1 MRDRVDRE
9 KQLGVD
15 DSLAITQKVA
25 GALDYAHEHGVVHR
39 DIKPGNILLSEQG
52 EPLVADFGIALAV
65 AEAGGGRITETGLS
79 LGTPHYMSPEQA
91 TGDRDVDARSD
102 LYALGCVLYEML
114 AGEPPFSAA
123 SAQAILSKILTMDA
137 PRVTMAR
144 RTVPP
149 NVGAAIRK
157 SLEKL
162 PADRFASAAELRAA
176 LADESFTYEPRSTM
190 AVSAAPAAGALPVGP
205 ARQWHK
211 NPWLAASVLL
221 AALAAWG
228 WLRPAPLPD
237 PAIPTR
243 AEVTGLLLDA
253 GLVGRRLA
261 ISPDGRWIVAGHRDR
276 DFGPTGDLYIR
287 SADAPA
293 WRVLPNTEGATDPSF
308 SPDGQAVAFAVRGEI
323 KKVPITGGPALLVA
337 GGGQPHWG
345 PDDTIVFT
353 RGGVLYRVGPSGGEP
368 ELLLESDTLRVG
380 SPHLLPNGRAIIMD
394 VGTATD
400 RRILLLELEGGEVR
414 ELVPAGFS
422 PRYTPTGHLIYGHF
436 EGALMGVPFDVGT
449 LEATGSPVILVPAL
463 AVSGNAAQFAVSG
476 SGTLVYS
483 ADATASIQSERVLV
497 EVDMRGVEAP
507 LPLRAGA
514 MDTPRYSPDG
524 SKIAYNY
531 DGELR
536 VYDIVTGANPVFAT
550 GTMPVW
556 SPSGE
561 YLHFSEQSPTSDSYR
576 RPADGRE
583 EASQLWDRPTGTYV
597 TDVSA
602 GDSLI
607 VARENAPGRG
617 HDLLLVRLGAD
628 GAEFT
633 DFLTAEW
640 NESNGDISPD
650 GRWIAYQSDE
660 TGEYRIYVHSF
671 PTITGRHGVSPGL
684 GTQPVWSP
692 DGRRLYYRSGS
703 RVLAVDVAT
712 EPTFEVLSTPELLF
726 DEPDYVVWSNPGLV
740 RTWDI
745 HPDGSRF
752 LMVSPGSEVAAGD
765 SDYQVY
771 LVTNWFE
778 ELRERMG
785 GN

>member
-1 MRDRVDRE
+1 MPYVDGESLRDRIDRE

-15 DSLAITQKVA
+15 ESVAITEKVA
-25 GALDYAHEHGVVHR
+25 DALDYAHGRGVIHR
-39 DIKPGNILLSEQG
+39 DIKPANVLLSERG

-65 AEAGGGRITETGLS
+65 AQAGGSRVTETGLS

-102 LYALGCVLYEML
+102 VYALGCVLYEML

-157 SLEKL
+157 ALEKL
-162 PADRFASAAELRAA
+162 PADRFASAAELGAS
-176 LADESFTYEPRSTM
+176 LTDESFIYEPRLTT

-205 ARQWHK
+205 ARPWHK

-221 AALAAWG
+221 AAFAAWG
-228 WLRPAPLPD
+228 WLRPRPD
-237 PAIPTR
+237 PAVPTR

-253 GLVGRRLA
+253 SFGGRRLA

-287 SADAPA
+287 SADAPE
-293 WRVLPNTEGATDPSF
+293 WRVFPNTEGATYPSF

-337 GGGQPHWG
+337 SGGQPHWG
-345 PDDTIVFT
+345 HDDTIVFI
-353 RGGVLYRVGPSGGEP
+353 RGGVLYRVGSSGGEP

-400 RRILLLELEGGEVR
+400 RRILLLELERREVR
-414 ELVPAGFS
+414 ELLPAGFS

-436 EGALMGVPFDVGT
+436 EGALMGVPFDMGT
-449 LEATGSPVILVPAL
+449 LEATGSPVILEPEL
-463 AVSGNAAQFAVSG
+463 AVFGDAAQFAVSG

-483 ADATASIQSERVLV
+483 TDATASIQSERVLV

-514 MDTPRYSPDG
+514 MDTPRYSPNG

-576 RPADGRE
+576 RPR
-583 EASQLWDRPTGTYV
+583 
-597 TDVSA
+597 
-602 GDSLI
+602 
-607 VARENAPGRG
+607 
-617 HDLLLVRLGAD
+617 
-628 GAEFT
+628 
-633 DFLTAEW
+633 
-640 NESNGDISPD
+640 
-650 GRWIAYQSDE
+650 
-660 TGEYRIYVHSF
+660 
-671 PTITGRHGVSPGL
+671 
-684 GTQPVWSP
+684 WSP
-692 DGRRLYYRSGS
+692 SWE
-703 RVLAVDVAT
+703 A
-712 EPTFEVLSTPELLF
+712 
-726 DEPDYVVWSNPGLV
+726 
-740 RTWDI
+740 
-745 HPDGSRF
+745 
-752 LMVSPGSEVAAGD
+752 AAGGRA
-765 SDYQVY
+765 
-771 LVTNWFE
+771 F
-778 ELRERMG
+778 R
-785 GN
+785 